1 MEPNIKFSSEPKT
14 LQDAIVYY
22 ADEQNC
28 LDFIVS
34 TRWPNGVCC
43 PRCGDID
50 VVLIER
56 ITRKQDRTIWRCH
69 GCKKQFSAKVGTI
82 FEDSPLPLSKW
93 LVAMWLLVGAK
104 NGISSYELSR
114 ALGTTQRTAWFMLHR
129 IREAIRLG
137 SIEKFRGPVE
147 ADETVIGG
155 SERNKHA
162 DKRLPKMRGGDHAR
176 GKTIVMGVLDR
187 GDASRKSQVK
197 AEIIRNTTRA
207 TLQTEIRE
215 TVHQFATLYTDAY
228 VGYQGL
234 SAEYLHEFVDHT
246 VMYAIG
252 QVHTNGIEN
261 FWALLKR
268 MLKGTYISIEPFH
281 LARYIDEMVFRFN
294 ERGGTDR
301 DRFVTAVGMIS
312 GKRLTYNELTSAY
325 EGYYQQVLPRP
336 NEAWTA

>member
-1 MEPNIKFSSEPKT
+1 MDTNIQISVGPKT
-14 LQDAIVYY
+14 LQEAVVFY

-28 LDFIVS
+28 LDFIIT
-34 TRWPNGVCC
+34 TRWPDGVCC
-43 PRCGDID
+43 PRCGDVD
-50 VVLIER
+50 VTLIER
-56 ITRKQDRTIWRCH
+56 KTRKQDRTIWRCH

-155 SERNKHA
+155 IEKNKHA
-162 DKRLPKMRGGDHAR
+162 DRKLRTGRGGDHAL

-187 GDASRKSQVK
+187 GTESHRSKVRAS
-197 AEIIRNTTRA
+197 IIANCTSA
-207 TLQTEIRE
+207 TLRDEITSSVE
-215 TVHQFATLYTDAY
+215 EFATLYTDAY
-228 VGYQGL
+228 KGYHGL
-234 SAEYLHEFVDHT
+234 SDKYIHDFVDHT
-246 VMYAIG
+246 VLYAIG

-268 MLKGTYISIEPFH
+268 MLKGTYIAVEPFH
-281 LARYIDEMVFRFN
+281 LKRYIDEMVFRFN

-301 DRFVTAVGMIS
+301 DRFLTAVSMIS
-312 GKRLTYNELTSAY
+312 GKRLTYAELTSSY
-325 EGYYQQVLPRP
+325 ESYYQQIL
-336 NEAWTA
+336 A